1 MQLDQLKRREFI
13 TLLGGAAAVWPLAAG
28 AQRQDVPV
36 VGLLNSASAD
46 GYAVMADAFKVGR
59 SLLRGHPHSGRKAEP
74 NTGTAQPQ
82 GENSPPWGLLAAVS
96 AS

>member
-1 MQLDQLKRREFI
+1 MQFDQLRRRKFI
-13 TLLGGAAAVWPLAAG
+13 TLLGGAAARPLAVR
-28 AQRQDVPV
+28 AQWQDVPV
-36 VGLLNSASAD
+36 VGFLNSASAD

-59 SLLRGHPHSGRKAEP
+59 GLLRGHPHPGRKAEL
-74 NTGTAQPQ
+74 NSGTAQPQ